1 MHTRQKKLQKSVVVL
16 MLVSI
21 ATEVGLTKGFTDL
34 KRSGTVKK
42 REKSFPSGSK
52 KSGIIQELSSFGI
65 MEKHKILLTKQ
76 EICGIIA
83 TMKQGKIIKHLR

>member
-1 MHTRQKKLQKSVVVL
+1 

-34 KRSGTVKK
+34 KRSGTVKKKRKK

-83 TMKQGKIIKHLR
+83 TMKQGKIIKHLK